1 MVFSIFTKLC
11 SHHHNLIPEHFCHS
25 PKKPPTHQQSLLIPV
40 APLQTNLFLSLWICL
55 FWTLPING
63 TFSMWSFVSGFLAYF
78 QGSNILQQISV
89 LRCFV
94 CVCVWPNNFPLYEC
108 ATLRL
113 SLHKWWTL
121 GCCEH
126 SWAGFCVDMFS
137 FLLGV
142 EPLGHMVTLCL
153 TFWGTSELLSNLN
166 FWP

>member
-1 MVFSIFTKLC
+1 MQPSPQSNSRAFLSLPKETPYSSTV
-11 SHHHNLIPEHFCHS
+11 PPHS
-25 PKKPPTHQQSLLIPV
+25 CCPPAT
-40 APLQTNLFLSLWICL
+40 TNLFLSLWICL

-63 TFSMWSFVSGFLAYF
+63 TFSMWSFVSGFFHLAYF

-89 LRCFV
+89 LRCF
-94 CVCVWPNNFPLYEC
+94 CVWPNNFPLYGC
-108 ATLRL
+108 ATLC
-113 SLHKWWTL
+113 SSIHKWWTL

-153 TFWGTSELLSNLN
+153 TFWGTSELFSNLI